1 MNEKTTQQK
10 QVTIKRG
17 DQFARKI
24 VNCSRNYID
33 LNKKDFPRELA
44 KHTGTFEPLPI
55 HGAPLKVRQFN
66 KDVNRNTKG
75 LICAFQLFVLL
86 SCIAYSLPSH

>member
-17 DQFARKI
+17 DKFARKI

-33 LNKKDFPRELA
+33 LNKKDFQE
-44 KHTGTFEPLPI
+44 
-55 HGAPLKVRQFN
+55 
-66 KDVNRNTKG
+66 
-75 LICAFQLFVLL
+75 
-86 SCIAYSLPSH
+86 S

>member
-10 QVTIKRG
+10 QVTIKRE

-33 LNKKDFPRELA
+33 LNKQDFPRELA
-44 KHTGTFEPLPI
+44 KHTGTEPLPI
-55 HGAPLKVRQFN
+55 HGAPLKVRQCN
-66 KDVNRNTKG
+66 RDVNRNTKG
-75 LICAFQLFVLL
+75 LICVFELFDLL

>member
-17 DQFARKI
+17 DQFARNI

-33 LNKKDFPRELA
+33 FNKQDFPRELA
-44 KHTGTFEPLPI
+44 KHTGTLYTHLSLYTVLP
-55 HGAPLKVRQFN
+55 
-66 KDVNRNTKG
+66 
-75 LICAFQLFVLL
+75 
-86 SCIAYSLPSH
+86 